1 MQPVVSEKQYK
12 FVPPYQGTLWPRILT
27 VVGRRKLRREYGVE
41 AVEVQGAEH
50 LRQSLSA
57 GHGILLAPNHC
68 RPCDPYVVAEMCRQ
82 AGTLPFI
89 MASAHLFM
97 QGRLQAFLLRRA
109 GAFSIYREGLDR
121 QALAAG
127 VSILTQAR
135 RPLVIFPEGV
145 ISRHNDRLNSLMG
158 GTSFVARSAAKKRS
172 DASASL
178 QVVVHPVAIRYHFHG
193 DVEQALHPVLD
204 VIEQRLSWRPKRELE
219 LVDRIVRV
227 GESLLCL
234 KELEYIGHTQSGSI
248 FERAE
253 RLIDHLLAPLERE
266 WLKGQTESTTVGRVK
281 QLRIAI
287 LPDMVQSTITPQ
299 ERERR
304 WKQLADMYLAQQLSC
319 FPPDY
324 IRSNP
329 TKERLLETVE
339 RFEEDLSDDC
349 RVHRPMTATVK
360 IGPAMIVNP
369 TRERGIA
376 DDPLMSRLNRELH
389 ELLGITPPDRA
400 VIAQSS
406 LAS

>member
-1 MQPVVSEKQYK
+1 ME
-12 FVPPYQGTLWPRILT
+12 FCWPPIIAGPAIPTSWRKCA
-27 VVGRRKLRREYGVE
+27 GRRGRCLSSWPAPTSLCRDGCKLSCFGEPGP
-41 AVEVQGAEH
+41 
-50 LRQSLSA
+50 SA
-57 GHGILLAPNHC
+57 
-68 RPCDPYVVAEMCRQ
+68 
-82 AGTLPFI
+82 
-89 MASAHLFM
+89 
-97 QGRLQAFLLRRA
+97 
-109 GAFSIYREGLDR
+109 SIARG
-121 QALAAG
+121 
-127 VSILTQAR
+127 STAR
-135 RPLVIFPEGV
+135 RWPLVIFPEGV

-178 QVVVHPVAIRYHFHG
+178 QVVVHPVAICYHFHG

-319 FPPDY
+319 FPPYY

-339 RFEEDLSDDC
+339 RFEEDLRDDC
-349 RVHRPMTATVK
+349 CVHRPMTATVT
-360 IGPAMIVNP
+360 IGTPITVNP
-369 TRERGIA
+369 VRERGA
-376 DDPLMSRLNRELH
+376 AEDPVMSQLDQQLH
-389 ELLGITPPDRA
+389 HLLGIAHPGNFATSQP
-400 VIAQSS
+400 S